1 MTEELQPMVAKLYR
15 PLTATAEH
23 PAPGLLALHGYQ
35 SDKEAAST
43 FGALELA
50 RRGYVVLAIDQFGH
64 GYSTGPPLQTR
75 T

>member
-1 MTEELQPMVAKLYR
+1 MRCTAGGHYR

-50 RRGYVVLAIDQFGH
+50 RRGYVVLAIDQFGPV
-64 GYSTGPPLQTR
+64 GAAPVPEPEGES
-75 T
+75 